1 MRAYVHELS
10 RGVIDF
16 LLLHVINE
24 MPRHGYQI
32 VKELGKR
39 SQGYFKFKSGT
50 IYPALRRLEMAG
62 LVTSRW
68 QKVAERQWR
77 RYYEITESGCQA
89 LSNKMTEWQDFYNAV
104 SKLMDLDAESTE
116 SNL

>member
-1 MRAYVHELS
+1 MRAYVQELS

-24 MPRHGYQI
+24 LPQYGYQI
-32 VKELGKR
+32 VKELGRR

-50 IYPALRRLEMAG
+50 VYPALRRLEKAG

-77 RYYEITESGCQA
+77 RYYEITESGCQT
-89 LSNKMTEWQDFYNAV
+89 LSDKMTEWQDFYNAV
-104 SKLMDLDAESTE
+104 NKLMELDAESNKT
-116 SNL
+116 NL